1 MVFLKCLFDGM
12 LGWVGWVVVFM
23 FFDSVDLVVCKFFV
37 IWYYEEY
44 FLICIYIEMMCK
56 FVFRLMFEGIK

>member
-1 MVFLKCLFDGM
+1 MVFLECLFDGM

-23 FFDSVDLVVCKFFV
+23 FFVSVDLVVM

-56 FVFRLMFEGIK
+56 FVFSLMFEGIK